1 MIDFNDLQ
9 KPLIAVLALGAAAAA
24 GFAAG
29 YLVGRDPE
37 TDRRL
42 AKTAASGM
50 LRARVAAAEAMENL
64 GDLWADARAEALRDI
79 EDEHAGTSRATVVAA
94 DSAAPAAAGVTR
106 KKKVTRKKRSK
117 AATTPRVK
125 QARRGA
131 KRTPLAA
138 AANVT

>member
-37 TDRRL
+37 TGRRL
-42 AKTAASGM
+42 AKSAASGM

-106 KKKVTRKKRSK
+106 NKRSK